1 MQPLKIKENEIEKKR
16 KSDISRER
24 FEFRNHRMERAK
36 LEAKATR
43 KLRVTSKEK
52 RQAIAD
58 AMARIKK

>member
-1 MQPLKIKENEIEKKR
+1 
-16 KSDISRER
+16 
-24 FEFRNHRMERAK
+24 MERAK
-36 LEAKATR
+36 LEAKANR